1 MVQDPTLTED
11 EHLVLRLHPHWKTL
25 IGPLLVAVL
34 VVAVALIAEVLIPS
48 NSAAV
53 VERLVVAAVA
63 ILAVMLWLIVPV
75 LRWRTT
81 TYELTT
87 RRMRVRSGIVTR
99 HGRDIPLA
107 RINDVSFAKGLLD
120 RLLGSGRLVV
130 ESAGEHGQI
139 LLNDI
144 PHVESV
150 QTTLFRLVEGRRGR
164 VPMRMDV
171 IFRFDYG
178 RIVPWVRRRDYGL
191 SAIAGP
197 DAIQFRSRVRMRGE
211 DCEVRA
217 EPVPGSA
224 ERVR

>member
-1 MVQDPTLTED
+1 MTVDPSLTQD
-11 EHLVLRLHPHWKTL
+11 EHLVLLLHPHWKTL
-25 IGPLLVAVL
+25 IRPFAVAVL
-34 VVAVALIAEVLIPS
+34 VIAIALIAEVLIPS
-48 NSAAV
+48 NSAAA

-107 RINDVSFAKGLLD
+107 RINDVSFEKGLLD

-144 PHVESV
+144 PRVEFT
-150 QTTLFRLVEGRRGR
+150 QATLFRLVEEEQRR
-164 VPMRMDV
+164 
-171 IFRFDYG
+171 
-178 RIVPWVRRRDYGL
+178 L
-191 SAIAGP
+191 
-197 DAIQFRSRVRMRGE
+197 
-211 DCEVRA
+211 
-217 EPVPGSA
+217 
-224 ERVR
+224 ERNERNQP

>member
-1 MVQDPTLTED
+1 MTSDPTLTED

-25 IGPLLVAVL
+25 IGPVLVAVL
-34 VVAVALIAEVLIPS
+34 VVAAALIAEVVIPS
-48 NSAAV
+48 NSAAA

-87 RRMRVRSGIVTR
+87 RRLRVRSGIATR
-99 HGRDIPLA
+99 RGRDIPLA
-107 RINDVSFAKGLLD
+107 RINDVSFEKGLLD

-144 PHVESV
+144 PRVEYT
-150 QTTLFRLVEGRRGR
+150 QATLFRLVEEEQRRLER
-164 VPMRMDV
+164 NE
-171 IFRFDYG
+171 
-178 RIVPWVRRRDYGL
+178 
-191 SAIAGP
+191 
-197 DAIQFRSRVRMRGE
+197 RSQ
-211 DCEVRA
+211 
-217 EPVPGSA
+217 P
-224 ERVR
+224 